1 MNLAGADLSVVRLSP
16 DGLELN
22 SVFCQSG
29 DKETQFEI
37 HLNRNFCLSFDDASN
52 LVQLGFRLRWTLD

>member
-22 SVFCQSG
+22 SVFCQSW
-29 DKETQFEI
+29 DKDTRFEV
-37 HLNRNFCLSFDDASN
+37 HLNRNFCLTSDDVSS